1 MKKILLTLTL
11 IIGLAVNYATAQ
23 KETKYK
29 DARVESDYVVIDL
42 VDGVSTDGG
51 TKFKLKIQNKTADYI
66 IYKAEES
73 KFIINGT
80 EVHPKEKTLI
90 LEPNETGSRVINIK
104 GVYNAVKSYS
114 FVVDGLYK
122 VSPNGG
128 AISVPDFKLPA
139 SQNSFNAGNF
149 NCTMVDLDKKT
160 AKTDVKFK
168 CIYNGDKMGFIYLS
182 KAAVK
187 MPDGNE
193 YASTHTRTKP
203 ILFNKGDDDRFVL
216 VWEKMKGGRDMDM
229 QLVDMTILWHNV
241 FIEATPQKIKGAT
254 VEMQDGSGTANTVK
268 VTEDRTTST
277 PVASNTNPSQN
288 QKTNTPSPSA
298 PANQDNATQ
307 YRGSGDPLKGLNVDK
322 STTLQVGD
330 YYALIIGVDKYGGSW
345 QPLKN
350 GVKDAKAVEALLRQK
365 YKIDVFK
372 TLYDVQA
379 TRKNIITTMEWLAAN
394 VKEKDNVLIYFSGHG
409 EYKQQLGKGY
419 WVPVD
424 AQTTS
429 TSDYISNNDIQTF
442 LTGIKSK
449 HTLLISDACFSGDI
463 FRGNTIGV
471 PFENSERYYK
481 EVNNLASRQALT
493 SGGIEPVMDGGKE
506 GHSVFA
512 YYFLKAL
519 TGNTSKFYDASQL
532 YSTIKIPVTNN
543 SEQSPQFQAIK
554 NTGDEGGQFI
564 FIKK

>member
-1 MKKILLTLTL
+1 MKKILLTLVVMM
-11 IIGLAVNYATAQ
+11 GLAVNQVKAQ

-29 DARVESDYVVIDL
+29 DAKVESDYVTIDL
-42 VDGVSTDGG
+42 IDAVSTDGG
-51 TKFKLKIQNKTADYI
+51 TKFKLKIQNKTSDYI
-66 IYKAEES
+66 IYKADES
-73 KFIINGT
+73 KFVINGT
-80 EVHPKEKTLI
+80 EVHPNEKTLI

-104 GVYNAVKSYS
+104 GAYNTVKSYS

-122 VSPNGG
+122 VSPNG
-128 AISVPDFKLPA
+128 AAVSAPDFKLPA

-149 NCTMVDLDKKT
+149 NCTMLNLDKKT

-168 CIYNGDKMGFIYLS
+168 CIYNGDNMGFVYLIKS
-182 KAAVK
+182 AVK

-203 ILFNKGDDDRFVL
+203 ILFNKGDGDRFTL
-216 VWEKMKGGRDMDM
+216 TWEKMKSVREMDM

-241 FIEATPQKIKGAT
+241 FVEATPQKIKGAT
-254 VEMQDGSGTANTVK
+254 VQLQDELGTGTVSTIK
-268 VTEDRTTST
+268 VTEEKST
-277 PVASNTNPSQN
+277 PVVPTPPQN
-288 QKTNTPSPSA
+288 QAPSA
-298 PANQDNATQ
+298 PATKDNTTQ

-330 YYALIIGVDKYGGSW
+330 YYALIIGIDKYTGSW

-379 TRKNIITTMEWLAAN
+379 TRKGIITTMEWLAAN

-519 TGNTSKFYDASQL
+519 TGNVSKFYDASQL
-532 YSTIKIPVTNN
+532 FSTIKIPVTNN

>member
-1 MKKILLTLTL
+1 MKKILLTFVV
-11 IIGLAVNYATAQ
+11 IIGLAVNSATAQ
-23 KETKYK
+23 KETRYK
-29 DARVESDYVVIDL
+29 DAKVESDYVTIDL
-42 VDGVSTDGG
+42 TDAVSNDAG
-51 TKFKLKIQNKTADYI
+51 TKFKLKIQNKTSDYI

-73 KFIINGT
+73 KFVINGT
-80 EVHPKEKTLI
+80 EVQPKEKMLI
-90 LEPNETGSRVINIK
+90 IEPNETGSRIINIK
-104 GVYNAVKSYS
+104 GAYNTVKNYS
-114 FVVDGLYK
+114 FVVNGLYK
-122 VSPNGG
+122 VSPGG
-128 AISVPDFKLPA
+128 NTISAPDFKLPA
-139 SQNSFNAGNF
+139 SQNAFTAGNF
-149 NCTMVDLDKKT
+149 NCSMADLEKKT
-160 AKTDVKFK
+160 DKTTVKFK
-168 CIYNGDKMGFIYLS
+168 CVYNGDKMGFIYLS
-182 KAAVK
+182 KVAVK

-193 YASTHTRTKP
+193 YASTHTKTKP
-203 ILFNKGDDDRFVL
+203 ILFLRGDDDRFAL
-216 VWEKMKGGRDMDM
+216 NWEKMKGGKEMDM
-229 QLVDMTILWHNV
+229 QLVDMMVVWHDV
-241 FIEATPQKIKGAT
+241 FVEAPLQKIKGAT
-254 VEMQDGSGTANTVK
+254 VEMQDGTGTASTVSVSGEK
-268 VTEDRTTST
+268 S
-277 PVASNTNPSQN
+277 
-288 QKTNTPSPSA
+288 SA
-298 PANQDNATQ
+298 PAVTNAPTPSQTQNSSNNTTQ

-322 STTLQVGD
+322 STTLQVGN
-330 YYALIIGVDKYGGSW
+330 YYALIIGIDKYTGSW
-345 QPLKN
+345 QSLKN
-350 GVKDAKAVEALLRQK
+350 GVKDAKAVEELLKQK

-424 AQTTS
+424 AQSNS

-442 LTGIKSK
+442 LSGIKSK

-532 YSTIKIPVTNN
+532 FSTIKIPVTNN
-543 SEQSPQFQAIK
+543 SEQSPQFQSIK

>member
-1 MKKILLTLTL
+1 MKKILLTFIV
-11 IIGLAVNYATAQ
+11 IIGLAVNSATAQ

-29 DARVESDYVVIDL
+29 DAKVESDYVTIDL
-42 VDGVSTDGG
+42 IDAVSTDAG
-51 TKFKLKIQNKTADYI
+51 TKFKLKIQNKTSDYI

-73 KFIINGT
+73 KFVINGT
-80 EVHPKEKTLI
+80 EVRPKEKTLI

-104 GVYNAVKSYS
+104 GAYNAVKSYS

-122 VSPNGG
+122 VSPNG
-128 AISVPDFKLPA
+128 ASVSVPDFKLPA

-160 AKTDVKFK
+160 AKTDVRFK
-168 CIYNGDKMGFIYLS
+168 CVYNGDKMGFVYLV

-216 VWEKMKGGRDMDM
+216 VWEKMKGGREMDM

-241 FIEATPQKIKGAT
+241 FIEAAPQKIKGAT
-254 VEMQDGSGTANTVK
+254 VEMQDGSGTTNTVK
-268 VTEDRTTST
+268 VTEDKST
-277 PVASNTNPSQN
+277 PAVANVPQPPTPP
-288 QKTNTPSPSA
+288 QKQTPSTPNNSKENTA
-298 PANQDNATQ
+298 Q

-330 YYALIIGVDKYGGSW
+330 YYALIIGVDKYSGSW

-442 LTGIKSK
+442 LSGIKSK

-471 PFENSERYYK
+471 PFENSERYFK

-532 YSTIKIPVTNN
+532 YSSIKIPVTNN

>member
-1 MKKILLTLTL
+1 MKKILLTFVV
-11 IIGLAVNYATAQ
+11 IIGLAVNSATAQ
-23 KETKYK
+23 KETRYK
-29 DARVESDYVVIDL
+29 DAKVESDNVTIDL
-42 VDGVSTDGG
+42 VDAVSTDAG
-51 TKFKLKIQNKTADYI
+51 TKFKLKIQNKTGDYI

-80 EVHPKEKTLI
+80 EVQPKEKMLI
-90 LEPNETGSRVINIK
+90 IEPNETGSRVINIK
-104 GVYNAVKSYS
+104 GAYNAVKNYS
-114 FVVDGLYK
+114 FIVSGLYK
-122 VSPNGG
+122 VSPSN
-128 AISVPDFKLPA
+128 ASSLSVPDFKLPA
-139 SQNSFNAGNF
+139 SQNSFTAGNF
-149 NCTMVDLDKKT
+149 NCSMTDVNKET
-160 AKTDVKFK
+160 AKTDAKFK
-168 CIYNGDKMGFIYLS
+168 CVYNGDKMGFVYLS
-182 KAAVK
+182 KVAVK

-193 YASTHTRTKP
+193 YASTHTKNKP
-203 ILFNKGDDDRFVL
+203 ILFMRGDDDKFVL
-216 VWEKMKGGRDMDM
+216 TWEKMKGGRDMDM
-229 QLVDMTILWHNV
+229 QLVDMNILWHNV
-241 FIEATPQKIKGAT
+241 FVEAPLQKIKGAT
-254 VEMQDGSGTANTVK
+254 IEMQDGSGAASTVK
-268 VTEDRTTST
+268 VTDEKST
-277 PVASNTNPSQN
+277 PAVANTPTPPQTQNSNTSNN
-288 QKTNTPSPSA
+288 KET
-298 PANQDNATQ
+298 TQ

-330 YYALIIGVDKYGGSW
+330 YYALIIGVDKYSGSW

-442 LTGIKSK
+442 LSGIKSK

-519 TGNTSKFYDASQL
+519 TGNVSKFYDASQL
-532 YSTIKIPVTNN
+532 FSTIKIPVTNN
-543 SEQSPQFQAIK
+543 SDQSPQFQSIK